1 MALTSLLKTMQ
12 FQDTEEVCTVETEDA
27 LVAEWLQ
34 NKIETAMIAAM
45 EEKPCPSTI

>member
-1 MALTSLLKTMQ
+1 MKLFFL
-12 FQDTEEVCTVETEDA
+12 QDNNDVCQVETEDA

-45 EEKPCPSTI
+45 EEKPCPSEI